1 MKKIFYSPGEP
12 SGIGVDLIIQL
23 CVSTYWSNFKIPII
37 CIGDKRLF
45 EHRAKQLNKKIKI
58 KSTVNNA
65 HVAKNKRG
73 LLQVIEVVKCRSVIS
88 GKLNSNNA
96 AYVIGNLNFGIMQ
109 AQASKKNALVT
120 GPISKQ
126 NIIDSGIKFS
136 GHTEWIQEKT
146 KSKDVLMLLSAKQL
160 RVALVTTHIPLAKVN
175 KSITKKKVIAKAI
188 ILNEDLKL
196 KLKVKAPRLIMLG
209 LNPHAGEGGTIGSEE
224 SLILK
229 PAAEYLRKNGINI
242 SDPISADT
250 AFTQNMLKKT
260 DAYLAMYHD
269 QALPVLKALSFGEG
283 INITLGVPIVRTSV
297 DHGVALDIA
306 GSGKASFSSLQNALN
321 TAKSMI

>member
-23 CVSTYWSNFKIPII
+23 CVSTYWNNFKIPII

-58 KSTVNNA
+58 KSTVDNA

-96 AYVIGNLNFGIMQ
+96 AYVIENLNFGIVQ

>member
-1 MKKIFYSPGEP
+1 
-12 SGIGVDLIIQL
+12 
-23 CVSTYWSNFKIPII
+23 
-37 CIGDKRLF
+37 
-45 EHRAKQLNKKIKI
+45 
-58 KSTVNNA
+58 
-65 HVAKNKRG
+65 
-73 LLQVIEVVKCRSVIS
+73 
-88 GKLNSNNA
+88 
-96 AYVIGNLNFGIMQ
+96 
-109 AQASKKNALVT
+109 
-120 GPISKQ
+120 
-126 NIIDSGIKFS
+126 
-136 GHTEWIQEKT
+136 
-146 KSKDVLMLLSAKQL
+146 MLLSAKQL

-196 KLKVKAPRLIMLG
+196 KLKIKAPRLIMLG

-269 QALPVLKALSFGEG
+269 QGLPVLKALSFGKAT
-283 INITLGVPIVRTSV
+283 NITLGVPIVRTSV

-306 GSGKASFSSLQNALN
+306 GKQGSDYSSLLEAFKCANRF
-321 TAKSMI
+321 IR